1 MNREQQIDDALE
13 ALGEK
18 LDDIAEIV
26 SAMPIRGKVKDIML
40 LKLVDWNEELN
51 DAITLSPVD
60 W

>member
-51 DAITLSPVD
+51 DAITLSPTD